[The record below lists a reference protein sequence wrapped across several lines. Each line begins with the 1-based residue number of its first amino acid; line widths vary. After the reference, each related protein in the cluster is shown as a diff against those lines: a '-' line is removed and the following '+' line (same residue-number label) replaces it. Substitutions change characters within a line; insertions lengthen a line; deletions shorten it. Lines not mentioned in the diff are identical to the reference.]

1 MNPVRHLA
9 PALAVL
15 LCSTSALAGEEFDDL
30 RPDGLSAREY
40 GILPGLKSV
49 NRVELDLT
57 RFFRFFSGDS
67 LEWGNNRFA
76 VPLRQETWRL
86 DSQHSLLVNALAIEW
101 QHSMNAAN
109 LLTLSARY
117 GDSLSND
124 PELPNVS
131 GKTATLSWNSLFGG
145 ESRVSGRFYM
155 GDEEA
160 QSVTSSEHR
169 YFGMHFEGRYALW
182 RDHTPFASLLWQRN
196 YYEALDNAGLNGSLL
211 RHDSFSRLAA
221 GWNWQVTP
229 GWDMRAE
236 ANYRLS
242 VDSVDAVDVDRTQL
256 YFSTHY
262 GFR

>member
-1 MNPVRHLA
+1 MNLVHRIAVAIAALSYSYSV
-9 PALAVL
+9 LAV
-15 LCSTSALAGEEFDDL
+15 EEFEIL
-30 RPDGLSAREY
+30 RLDRQSAREH
-40 GILPGLKSV
+40 GIRSGLQSI
-49 NRVELDLT
+49 NRVELDLAS
-57 RFFRFFSGDS
+57 FFAGGS
-67 LEWGNNRFA
+67 LEWGSNRFT

-86 DSQHSLLVNALAIEW
+86 DSRRSLLVNALAIEW

-109 LLTLSARY
+109 LFTLSARY
-117 GDSLSND
+117 GDSLSTD
-124 PELPNVS
+124 SELQNVA
-131 GKTATLSWNSLFGG
+131 GKTATLSWNSLFGS
-145 ESRVSGRFYM
+145 ESRVSGRFYV

-160 QSVTSSEHR
+160 QAGMNSERR
-169 YFGMHFEGRYALW
+169 YFGMHVEGRYGLW
-182 RDHTPFASLLWQRN
+182 RDHTPFASLRWQRN
-196 YYEALDNAGLNGSLL
+196 QYEMDNAAPNGSLL

-242 VDSVDAVDVDRTQL
+242 DDSVDAADFDRTQL